1 MEADGSDGTKIS
13 APNDAKSP
21 EAEIELNTT
30 NDANAPKTMHIP
42 SPTELPK
49 TAPKPNSGLAPKPSS
64 APAPTRRVVRSIV
77 ASLKVPRTVPVPP
90 ESEFSAAPAANM
102 KSVKGKKP
110 LVRDL
115 PITLATGYAITRRNL
130 FAADYLKTHSPA
142 NGEFSRIWQE
152 LPAEQQK
159 VCTQLFFDYH
169 ARQHSFQVWDSR
181 ARKLAKES
189 KTGKL
194 NNAGASSSNATAT
207 VDENDKENAATS

>member
-30 NDANAPKTMHIP
+30 NDANGPKTMHIP
-42 SPTELPK
+42 SPTESPK

-64 APAPTRRVVRSIV
+64 APAPTRRVVHSIV

-90 ESEFSAAPAANM
+90 ESEFSATPAANM

-115 PITLATGYAITRRNL
+115 PMTLATGYAITRRNL
-130 FAADYLKTHSPA
+130 FAADYLKTHSPT
-142 NGEFSRIWQE
+142 NREFSRIWQE
-152 LPAEQQK
+152 LPAE
-159 VCTQLFFDYH
+159 
-169 ARQHSFQVWDSR
+169 QHSFQVWDSR

-194 NNAGASSSNATAT
+194 NNAGASSSKVTAT